1 MMNLKELIPF
11 LSIKNIEETNIPTD
25 YLNNCEETFGEKDN
39 FIVISINENEHFS
52 VEFNTFISWK
62 NVNSGGDGYNDEN
75 YDSFEDIEV
84 EIELINIVDYDNDNT
99 IDLDDVNSINE
110 LEKYIIDLIEENK

>member
-1 MMNLKELIPF
+1 MNLKELIPF